1 MNSVVNSVS
10 FCIDVLVLLVTG
22 RGVLTPYRVS
32 FSFLVFARSFVE
44 TDIFMI
50 TGKSSFNFVDWSN
63 SSRCTLQSYIS
74 YSNTGDGSS
83 RKVAVQEI
91 AISFIHYRRTWVLNL
106 EGVSQTR
113 DVWQFSVGRERVSRR
128 TKFSSSFAF
137 LVSSIV

>member
-113 DVWQFSVGRERVSRR
+113 DVWQFSVGREQVSRR

-137 LVSSIV
+137 SVS